1 MQQTYVCPKPCTNL
15 QQNAPRNMKDIDI
28 QYTAIQNFAAP
39 QYRKDLNLETF
50 MDIFTI
56 KVLQQKTKPWIKALA
71 LR

>member
-1 MQQTYVCPKPCTNL
+1 
-15 QQNAPRNMKDIDI
+15 MKDIDI